1 LLTGRVVWYQA
12 STLEWEMAES
22 KTHMKTS
29 PKGFSMTELLV
40 VIAITAIFL
49 SIVSLNFSTR
59 LNKSSIEDQARQMM
73 ADLNG
78 QRLQAM
84 QTKTSRMAV
93 FSVHSSAVLVAYR
106 SYTGSEQVN
115 PTPTTGTQ
123 ISGKTLKNKVYSD
136 AALTSPWPS
145 SNPNYLLFDA
155 TGILDSQIFP
165 NPPVFIYIASTGTG
179 AAVDCLAI
187 SRTRMNL
194 GQSNGT
200 TCVYQ

>member
-1 LLTGRVVWYQA
+1 
-12 STLEWEMAES
+12 MAENKT

-93 FSVHSSAVLVAYR
+93 FSANVSNSDPLFVAYR

>member
-1 LLTGRVVWYQA
+1 
-12 STLEWEMAES
+12 M
-22 KTHMKTS
+22 KTH
-29 PKGFSMTELLV
+29 PKGFSMIEILIV
-40 VIAITAIFL
+40 MAIMATVL
-49 SIVSLNFSTR
+49 GIVSLNFSTW
-59 LNKSSIEDQARQMM
+59 LKKSNVENQAKEMM

-93 FSVHSSAVLVAYR
+93 FILLSSNIRVTYR
-106 SYTGSEQVN
+106 SYTGAEQLN
-115 PTPTTGTQ
+115 PTPTTGTALAT
-123 ISGKTLKNKVYSD
+123 KKLTYPVYTD
-136 AALTSPWPS
+136 PALTASWS
-145 SNPNYLLFDA
+145 AHNPNYLLFDA
-155 TGILDSQIFP
+155 TGVLNSQSFP
-165 NPPVFIYIASTGTG
+165 NPPVYIYLASTGTG